1 MTINPLWAA
10 YNNIH
15 NEGGEGFNPHAKHI
29 QTGGGEPLWS
39 KLDDEAAR
47 LLRILNGTSESDSRF
62 AELTAKRAEVLAA
75 LVIARRED
83 I

>member
-29 QTGGGEPLWS
+29 QTGGEPLWS